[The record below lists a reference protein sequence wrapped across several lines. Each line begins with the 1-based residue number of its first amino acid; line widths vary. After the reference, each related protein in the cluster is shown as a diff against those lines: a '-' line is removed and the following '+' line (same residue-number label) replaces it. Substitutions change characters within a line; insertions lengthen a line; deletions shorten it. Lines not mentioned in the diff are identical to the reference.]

1 MKLAVV
7 NGVRREAAP
16 ALVGTCPGCEAPVI
30 PKCGE
35 IRLHHWAHRST
46 ISCDPWREAE
56 TEWHRAW
63 KNHFPIEWQ
72 EVWHRGA
79 DGVVHIAD
87 VKTPNGAVLEFQ
99 HSPISAEE
107 RVSREAFYRPMVW
120 VVDGTSRK
128 RDLSSFC
135 DALSYARSAETK
147 LRAWIIP
154 LGLSSIVDRW
164 TGSGYPVVLDFGDV
178 EFPRRWL
185 PESGLL
191 WWLRYVPKIGAVA
204 TPTFRQSFI
213 DHWLTGVSIRGL
225 ARIELRR
232 PARSLGG
239 PPRFEANLAR
249 ERARTSRF

>member
-1 MKLAVV
+1 MKFAVV
-7 NGVRREAAP
+7 DGVRREAAP
-16 ALVGTCPGCEAPVI
+16 GVIGTCPGCEAPVI
-30 PKCGE
+30 PKCGAM
-35 IRLHHWAHRST
+35 RLHHWAHRST
-46 ISCDPWREAE
+46 VSCDPWREAE

-79 DGVVHIAD
+79 DGVAHIAD

-99 HSPISAEE
+99 HSPIAAEE
-107 RVSREAFYRPMVW
+107 RLSREAFYRPMAW

-154 LGLSSIVDRW
+154 LGISAIVDRW
-164 TGSGYPVVLDFGDV
+164 AGSRYPVFLDFGDV
-178 EFPRRWL
+178 EFPPRWL

-191 WWLRYVPKIGAVA
+191 WWLRYIPKVGAVA
-204 TPTFRQSFI
+204 TPVYRQSLI
-213 DHWLTGVSIRGL
+213 DHYLTGASIRGL

-232 PARSLGG
+232 PPRPRLGL
-239 PPRFEANLAR
+239 PRFEAHLAR
-249 ERARTSRF
+249 KRARKPRF

>member
-16 ALVGTCPGCEAPVI
+16 TLVGTCPGCEAPVI
-30 PKCGE
+30 AKCGA
-35 IRLHHWAHRST
+35 IRLHHWAHRCT
-46 ISCDPWREAE
+46 VSCDPWREAE

-63 KNHFPIEWQ
+63 KNHFPLEWQ
-72 EVWHRGA
+72 EIWQRGP
-79 DGVVHIAD
+79 DGGVHIAD
-87 VKTPNGAVLEFQ
+87 VRTSTGAVLEFQ
-99 HSPISAEE
+99 HSPISPEE

-120 VVDGTSRK
+120 VADGKRLK

-164 TGSGYPVVLDFGDV
+164 AGSRYPVILDFGDV
-178 EFPRRWL
+178 EFPLRWL

-191 WWLRYVPKIGAVA
+191 WWLRYIPKVGAVA
-204 TPTFRQSFI
+204 TPIYRQSFI
-213 DHWLTGVSIRGL
+213 GHCLTGVSIRGL

-232 PARSLGG
+232 PSRPRPGL
-239 PPRFEANLAR
+239 PRFKAHLPQK
-249 ERARTSRF
+249 RARTPRF